1 MMIVSAKLSKR
12 KILAGLLAAA
22 GVIALLVVLLTAS
35 EEPAAP
41 SEPTTSPTL
50 DGATNEDRVEYL
62 GEWGWEV
69 EPEPVETLQ
78 FLLPDSLEEP
88 YLSYNVLQKSQ
99 GFDLSRC
106 CGKQVAR
113 YTYLV
118 TNYPGD
124 REDVQVN
131 LYLCEGEP
139 VAGDVCCTGAD
150 GFRNPLE
157 YPGGPT
163 A

>member
-1 MMIVSAKLSKR
+1 MKIWNIRLTKKR
-12 KILAGLLAAA
+12 AAGAVVAAGL
-22 GVIALLVVLLTAS
+22 ALMGLLFYLGRPA
-35 EEPAAP
+35 EEGESSCLP
-41 SEPTTSPTL
+41 
-50 DGATNEDRVEYL
+50 DTNEARVEYL
-62 GEWGWEV
+62 SQWGWEV
-69 EPEPVETLQ
+69 DPEPVETLQ
-78 FLLPDSLEEP
+78 FLLPDTLEEP

-106 CGKQVAR
+106 CGKQVSR

-124 REDVQVN
+124 REGVQVN

>member
-1 MMIVSAKLSKR
+1 MKIWNIRLTKKR
-12 KILAGLLAAA
+12 AAGAVVAAGL
-22 GVIALLVVLLTAS
+22 ALLGLLLYLGRPA
-35 EEPAAP
+35 EEAE
-41 SEPTTSPTL
+41 SRLL
-50 DGATNEDRVEYL
+50 DTNEARVEYL
-62 GEWGWEV
+62 AQWGWEV
-69 EPEPVETLQ
+69 DPEPVETLQ
-78 FLLPDSLEEP
+78 FLLPDTLEEP
-88 YLSYNVLQKSQ
+88 YLSYNVLQRSQ
-99 GFDLSRC
+99 GFDLSLC

-118 TNYPGD
+118 TNYPSG

-139 VAGDVCCTGAD
+139 VAGDVCCAGAD

>member
-1 MMIVSAKLSKR
+1 MKIWNIRLTKKR
-12 KILAGLLAAA
+12 AAGAVVAAGL
-22 GVIALLVVLLTAS
+22 ALMGLLFYLGRPAEEGEAS
-35 EEPAAP
+35 CLP
-41 SEPTTSPTL
+41 
-50 DGATNEDRVEYL
+50 DTNEARVEYL
-62 GEWGWEV
+62 SQWGWEV
-69 EPEPVETLQ
+69 DPEPVETLQ
-78 FLLPDSLEEP
+78 FLLPDTLEEP

-106 CGKQVAR
+106 CGKQVSR

-124 REDVQVN
+124 REGVQVN

>member
-1 MMIVSAKLSKR
+1 MKIWNIRLTKKR
-12 KILAGLLAAA
+12 AVGAVVAAGL
-22 GVIALLVVLLTAS
+22 ALMGLLLYLGRPAEEGEAS
-35 EEPAAP
+35 CLP
-41 SEPTTSPTL
+41 
-50 DGATNEDRVEYL
+50 DTNEARVEYL
-62 GEWGWEV
+62 SQWGWEV
-69 EPEPVETLQ
+69 DPEPVETLQ
-78 FLLPDSLEEP
+78 FLLPDTLEEP

-106 CGKQVAR
+106 CGKQVSR

-124 REDVQVN
+124 REGVQVN

>member
-1 MMIVSAKLSKR
+1 MKIWNVRLTKKR
-12 KILAGLLAAA
+12 AAGAVVAAGL
-22 GVIALLVVLLTAS
+22 ALMGLILYLGRPVEEAQEPCLLT
-35 EEPAAP
+35 
-41 SEPTTSPTL
+41 
-50 DGATNEDRVEYL
+50 TNEDRVEYL
-62 GEWGWEV
+62 AEWGWEV

-78 FLLPDSLEEP
+78 FLLGETLEEP

-99 GFDLSRC
+99 GFDLARC

-113 YTYLV
+113 YTYAV

-124 REDVQVN
+124 REGVQVN
-131 LYLCEGEP
+131 LYVCEGQA
-139 VAGDVCCTGAD
+139 VAGDVCCAGAD

>member
-1 MMIVSAKLSKR
+1 MKIWNIRLTKKR
-12 KILAGLLAAA
+12 AAGAVIAAGL
-22 GVIALLVVLLTAS
+22 ALMGLLFYLGRPAEEGEAS
-35 EEPAAP
+35 CLP
-41 SEPTTSPTL
+41 
-50 DGATNEDRVEYL
+50 DTNEARVEYL
-62 GEWGWEV
+62 SQWGWEV
-69 EPEPVETLQ
+69 DPEPVETLQ
-78 FLLPDSLEEP
+78 FLLPDTLEEP

-106 CGKQVAR
+106 CGKQVSR

-124 REDVQVN
+124 REGVQVN

>member
-1 MMIVSAKLSKR
+1 MKIWNIRLTKKR
-12 KILAGLLAAA
+12 AAGAVVAAGL
-22 GVIALLVVLLTAS
+22 ALLGLLLYLGRPA
-35 EEPAAP
+35 EEAE
-41 SEPTTSPTL
+41 SRLL
-50 DGATNEDRVEYL
+50 DTNEARVEYL
-62 GEWGWEV
+62 AQWGWEV
-69 EPEPVETLQ
+69 DPEPVETLQ
-78 FLLPDSLEEP
+78 FLLPDTLEEP
-88 YLSYNVLQKSQ
+88 YLSYNVLQRSQ
-99 GFDLSRC
+99 GFDLSLC
-106 CGKQVAR
+106 CGKQVSR

-118 TNYPGD
+118 TNYPSG

>member
-1 MMIVSAKLSKR
+1 MKIWNIRLTKKR
-12 KILAGLLAAA
+12 AAGAVVAAGL
-22 GVIALLVVLLTAS
+22 ALLGLLLYLGRPA
-35 EEPAAP
+35 EEAE
-41 SEPTTSPTL
+41 SRLL
-50 DGATNEDRVEYL
+50 DTNEARVEYL
-62 GEWGWEV
+62 AQWGWEV
-69 EPEPVETLQ
+69 DPEPVETLQ
-78 FLLPDSLEEP
+78 FLLPDTLEEP
-88 YLSYNVLQKSQ
+88 YLSYNVLQRSQ
-99 GFDLSRC
+99 GFDLSLC

-157 YPGGPT
+157 YPGGRT

>member
-1 MMIVSAKLSKR
+1 MKIWNIRLTKKR
-12 KILAGLLAAA
+12 AAGAVVAAGL
-22 GVIALLVVLLTAS
+22 ALLGLLLYLGRPA
-35 EEPAAP
+35 EEAE
-41 SEPTTSPTL
+41 SRLL
-50 DGATNEDRVEYL
+50 DTNEARVEYL
-62 GEWGWEV
+62 AQWGWEV
-69 EPEPVETLQ
+69 DPEPVETLQ
-78 FLLPDSLEEP
+78 FLLPDTLEEP

-118 TNYPGD
+118 TNYPSG

>member
-1 MMIVSAKLSKR
+1 MKIWNIRLTKKR
-12 KILAGLLAAA
+12 AAGAVVAAGL
-22 GVIALLVVLLTAS
+22 ALMGLLFYLGRPAEEGEAS
-35 EEPAAP
+35 CLP
-41 SEPTTSPTL
+41 
-50 DGATNEDRVEYL
+50 DTNEARVEYL
-62 GEWGWEV
+62 SQWGWEV
-69 EPEPVETLQ
+69 DPEPVETLQ
-78 FLLPDSLEEP
+78 FLLPDTLEEP

-106 CGKQVAR
+106 CGKQVSR

-124 REDVQVN
+124 REGVQVN

-139 VAGDVCCTGAD
+139 VAGDVCCAGAD

>member
-1 MMIVSAKLSKR
+1 MKIWNIRLTKKR
-12 KILAGLLAAA
+12 AVGAMVAAGL
-22 GVIALLVVLLTAS
+22 ALMGLLLYLGRPAEEGEAS
-35 EEPAAP
+35 CLP
-41 SEPTTSPTL
+41 
-50 DGATNEDRVEYL
+50 DTNEARVEYL
-62 GEWGWEV
+62 SQWGWEV
-69 EPEPVETLQ
+69 DPEPVETLQ
-78 FLLPDSLEEP
+78 FLLPDTLEEP

-106 CGKQVAR
+106 CGKQVSR

-124 REDVQVN
+124 REGVQVN
-131 LYLCEGEP
+131 LYLCEGQP